1 VTYEAER
8 KDGSRFR
15 NTEVLTFS
23 GEQIVLAEVDF
34 GWNL

>member
-1 VTYEAER
+1 MTYEAER

-15 NTEVLTFS
+15 NAEILTFS
-23 GEQIVLAEVDF
+23 GDQIALVKVYF